1 MIMLDS
7 PTKLARCQCGA
18 AGAEMALIIPLL
30 SILMFGSFELGNY
43 FYSQHVVTKSV
54 RDGARFASRAF
65 PIDVNCATLPSGVVG
80 VTRTLTRT
88 GQVSG
93 GSARLAGWTD
103 DLSVSVV
110 PVPNTDVI
118 LVGSGIYKGRP
129 TNICTIRVTARVK
142 YVPILKTLGL
152 ANTGVLFLNAS
163 SDAPVVGI

>member
-1 MIMLDS
+1 MFEGL
-7 PTKLARCQCGA
+7 KNLARCEHGA
-18 AGAEMALIIPLL
+18 AGAEMALVIPLL

-43 FYSQHVVTKSV
+43 FYSQHVVTKAV

-65 PIDVNCATLPSGVVG
+65 PIDVNCATLPGGPVD

-93 GSARLAGWTD
+93 GTARLAGWTD
-103 DLSVSVV
+103 DLSVTVS
-110 PVPNTDVI
+110 PIPNTDAT
-118 LVGSGIYKGRP
+118 LVGSGIYKGRL
-129 TNICTIRVTARVK
+129 TNICTIRVTARVR

-152 ANTGVLFLNAS
+152 ANTGDLYLNAS